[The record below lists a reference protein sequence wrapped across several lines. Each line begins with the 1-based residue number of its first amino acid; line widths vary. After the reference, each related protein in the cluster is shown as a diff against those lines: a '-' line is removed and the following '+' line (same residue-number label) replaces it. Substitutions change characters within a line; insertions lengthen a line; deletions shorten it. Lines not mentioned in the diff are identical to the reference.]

1 MFRLWLCFPQ
11 DAKSDD
17 NELATD
23 NALSALAALLEHH
36 GDVLDAGQV
45 RRLAANMEFAELSCK
60 ADGYVH
66 TFQHVSNGWEWA
78 WHVGGVCC

>member
-1 MFRLWLCFPQ
+1 MRCGFLPAALQ

-36 GDVLDAGQV
+36 SDVLDAAQV
-45 RRLAANMEFAELSCK
+45 RGCCEKFWR
-60 ADGYVH
+60 
-66 TFQHVSNGWEWA
+66 VSA
-78 WHVGGVCC
+78 TSSR

>member
-1 MFRLWLCFPQ
+1 MSWPLTCNLTIACCIVVCCCTLSFLGRLQ

-36 GDVLDAGQV
+36 ADVLDAAQV
-45 RRLAANMEFAELSCK
+45 C
-60 ADGYVH
+60 
-66 TFQHVSNGWEWA
+66 TWEWA
-78 WHVGGVCC
+78 GGVV